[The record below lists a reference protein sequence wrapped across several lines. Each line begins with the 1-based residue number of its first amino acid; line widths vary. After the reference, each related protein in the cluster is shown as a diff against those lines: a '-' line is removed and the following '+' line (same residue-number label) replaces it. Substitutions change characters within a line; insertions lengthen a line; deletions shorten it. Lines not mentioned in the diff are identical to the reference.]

1 MINLALNPGLLI
13 KTHSSS
19 NIDNQ
24 QELSSIMRIIA
35 GSARGRK
42 LAAFDGKQIRP
53 TPDRVREALFSM
65 LVSRFGGLNGLKV
78 LELFAGTGAQSLE
91 ALSRGAATAVMVE
104 QSPYAIRLIKEN
116 ISACGYD
123 DRVTLIPGELPACL
137 DKVYRYAPFNLI
149 LLDPPYHAGLT
160 DLVIAKVESLN
171 LLADGGIICA
181 ETQRREIPQY
191 QGTLTTLDSR
201 CYGSTAIHLFGLPE
215 ETS

>member
-65 LVSRFGGLNGLKV
+65 LVSRFGGLSDLKV

-91 ALSRGAATAVMVE
+91 ALSRGAATAVLIE
-104 QSPYAIRLIKEN
+104 QSPYAIRLIKDN

-123 DRVTLIPGELPACL
+123 ERATLIPGELPACL
-137 DKVYRYAPFNLI
+137 DKVCRYAPFNLI

-181 ETQRREIPQY
+181 ETHRSEIPQY
-191 QGTLTTLDSR
+191 RGTLTALDSR